1 MRKMSKKVTAVLL
14 SMMMVFTLTISN
26 ASAKTVSGYYLISA
40 ASTTYFKKK
49 GRTLTVKTEKVNPI
63 LYVKTNDIGKA
74 KKTVRK
80 KKFKLSKT
88 CKYYLSS
95 IGIGISNKL
104 YDFKSK
110 KEKTS
115 YSAIKKNIK
124 YARRAND
131 TFSFGVVFVVKKG
144 TVRKVVMVLS

>member
-26 ASAKTVSGYYLISA
+26 VSAKTVFRYYMISA

-63 LYVKTNDIGKA
+63 LYVKTNDFGKA

-124 YARRAND
+124 LARRFRD
-131 TFSFGVVFVVKKG
+131 YSSFGVVFVVKKG
-144 TVRKVVMVLS
+144 TVRKVVMVLN

>member
-26 ASAKTVSGYYLISA
+26 VSAKTVFRYYWISA
-40 ASTTYFKKK
+40 VSTTYFKKK
-49 GRTLTVKTEKVNPI
+49 GRTLTVKTEKANPI
-63 LYVKTNDIGKA
+63 LYAKTNDFGKV

-95 IGIGISNKL
+95 ISSSNKIF
-104 YDFKSK
+104 DFKSMK
-110 KEKTS
+110 KKTS

-124 YARRAND
+124 LARRFRDGGNFA
-131 TFSFGVVFVVKKG
+131 VVFVVKKG
-144 TVRKVVMVLS
+144 TVRKVVMVLN

>member
-26 ASAKTVSGYYLISA
+26 VSAKAVFRYYEISA

-49 GRTLTVKTEKVNPI
+49 GRTLTVKTEKANPI
-63 LYVKTNDIGKA
+63 LYAKTNDFGKV

-88 CKYYLSS
+88 CKYYLS
-95 IGIGISNKL
+95 GIGSYNKI
-104 YDFKSK
+104 YDFKIM

-115 YSAIKKNIK
+115 YSAIKKSIK
-124 YARRAND
+124 LARRFRDYSN
-131 TFSFGVVFVVKKG
+131 FGVVFVVKKG
-144 TVRKVVMVLS
+144 TVTKVVMVLD

>member
-26 ASAKTVSGYYLISA
+26 VSAKTVFRYYEISA

-49 GRTLTVKTEKVNPI
+49 GRTLTVKTKKANPI
-63 LYVKTNDIGKA
+63 SYVKTNDYGKA
-74 KKTVRK
+74 KKTVRN

-95 IGIGISNKL
+95 IGSGNKL
-104 YDFKSK
+104 YDFKSMK
-110 KEKTS
+110 KKTS